1 VDKDRL
7 PPHDIDAEEAV
18 LGSLL
23 IDGSAI
29 HKVTDKLQVS
39 DFYGERNLAVFEAC
53 IDLYGRN
60 AAINQVTVGEALAQ
74 QGKQEVTGGA
84 AYLSHLI
91 SVCPTALDIE
101 DYANIV
107 ARLGLMRSLIKAAE
121 QINEIGYRADPDVS
135 TSLDQAEDLLY
146 HLRHGQSSRDFV
158 HIWKVL
164 EKYLEAPSEDAGE
177 KPALPFVPMDF
188 TGLDELLG
196 GLQRSDLIILA
207 ARPSMGK
214 TSLALNIARNAA
226 INHRANVGFFSLE
239 MSMESMVL
247 RLLSSEAEVNLK
259 SLRDGILHHDN
270 TGMTEEEKRR
280 LKFEQQRITQA
291 TGVLSEANIFIDDS
305 PFLRVVELRSKA
317 RRLYYELDEKLDLII
332 VDYLQLIGG
341 ESRNENRVQ
350 EISLISR
357 TLKALARE
365 LNVPVLALSQL
376 SRATE
381 QRQTHRPMLSD
392 LRESGSL
399 EQDADVVM
407 FVLREEVYFN
417 GEEDWKLHYPERPY
431 PPESEIIISKHR
443 NGPIG
448 SVMLRFRKTLAKFEN
463 SGSAA
468 AGAREEPSYES
479 V

>member
-1 VDKDRL
+1 MDKDRL

-39 DFYGERNLAVFEAC
+39 DFYGERNLAVFDAC
-53 IDLYGRN
+53 IDLYNRN
-60 AAINQVTVGEALAQ
+60 TAINQVTVAEALSQ
-74 QGKQEVTGGA
+74 RGKQEVTGGA

-101 DYANIV
+101 DYATIV

-121 QINEIGYRADPDVS
+121 QINEIGYRADPDVN

-164 EKYLEAPSEDAGE
+164 EKYLEAPSEDDRE
-177 KPALPFVPMDF
+177 KPALPFVPTDY
-188 TGLDELLG
+188 TGLDDLLG

-239 MSMESMVL
+239 MSMESVVL

-259 SLRDGILHHDN
+259 RLRDGIFHHDDA
-270 TGMTEEEKRR
+270 GMNDEDKRR
-280 LKFEQQRITQA
+280 LKFEQQRIMQA
-291 TGVLSEANIFIDDS
+291 TGVLSEANIYIDDS

-341 ESRNENRVQ
+341 DSRNENRVQ

-407 FVLREEVYFN
+407 FVLREEIYFN

-443 NGPIG
+443 NGPVG

-463 SGSAA
+463 VGNTAGS
-468 AGAREEPSYES
+468 AREEPSYEP

>member
-1 VDKDRL
+1 M
-7 PPHDIDAEEAV
+7 

-29 HKVTDKLQVS
+29 HKVTDKLQIS
-39 DFYGERNLAVFEAC
+39 DFYSERNLAVFQAC
-53 IDLYGRN
+53 LDLYSRN
-60 AAINQVTVGEALAQ
+60 TAINQVTVSQALSQ
-74 QGKQEVTGGA
+74 QGKQDVTGGA
-84 AYLSHLI
+84 AYLGHLV

-107 ARLGLMRSLIKAAE
+107 ARLGLMRSLIKASE
-121 QINEIGYRADPDVS
+121 QINEIGYRADPDIS
-135 TSLDQAEDLLY
+135 SSLDQAEDLLY

-164 EKYLEAPSEDAGE
+164 EKYLEAPPEDAGE
-177 KPALPFVPMDF
+177 RPALPFVPTDY
-188 TGLDELLG
+188 TGLDDLLG

-239 MSMESMVL
+239 MSMESVVL
-247 RLLSSEAEVNLK
+247 RLLSSEAGVNLK
-259 SLRDGILHHDN
+259 RLRDGIFHHDD
-270 TGMTEEEKRR
+270 TGMNDEDKRR
-280 LKFEQQRITQA
+280 LKFEQQRIMQA

-317 RRLYYELDEKLDLII
+317 RRLYYELDEKLDLIV

-407 FVLREEVYFN
+407 FVLREEIYFN

-443 NGPIG
+443 NGPTG

-463 SGSAA
+463 VGNTARN
-468 AGAREEPSYES
+468 AREEPSYES